1 MVDESG
7 GLCPARRALP
17 RDIDPYLLALVA
29 YMLALEWYLAY
40 YMSARTTSNARN
52 AGDTNRERESARA
65 RERESEKDRKR
76 KTLAMVRPSSLR
88 PHTIVCGLKPLVYA
102 ALSY

>member
-40 YMSARTTSNARN
+40 MSAHTTSNARN
-52 AGDTNRERESARA
+52 GGGTNRDISTGA
-65 RERESEKDRKR
+65 
-76 KTLAMVRPSSLR
+76 P
-88 PHTIVCGLKPLVYA
+88 
-102 ALSY
+102 